1 MPTQY
6 QYDLPLMKQRHKYLH
21 EQLRPHS
28 LKQHLKLIVLDPQ
41 TPVPPLESIHPLDY
55 RYLAFR
61 GGFANLDLQVR
72 SIDPIVMNEG

>member
-1 MPTQY
+1 
-6 QYDLPLMKQRHKYLH
+6 MKQRHKDLH

-41 TPVPPLESIHPLDY
+41 TPVPPLESIHPLDC
-55 RYLAFR
+55 RHLAFR

-72 SIDPIVMNEG
+72 AIDPIVMNEG